1 MGTAYIN
8 VDQPLMVVSADT
20 HVGPRLMEDLRLYCP
35 SKLLDDFD
43 RFAAAN
49 GVTADIDVSS
59 DWVAPTHPNLTAAV
73 LPTHPNFATAGHY
86 SSKARLADYDY
97 DGVAAGV
104 IFHGSQNMQ
113 PVPFM
118 PTVWGAPIDT
128 ELATVG
134 QQIYDRWL
142 ADFVSESPHRHIG
155 LAQLPMWD
163 IDLAT
168 AELESAYEA
177 GLRGVNFPAVREG
190 LILEY
195 NNRAWEPF
203 WSACEERRMP
213 LVTHVAGGTNARY
226 EGPEAMMLVS
236 MEPGGWM
243 ARRAIWWLI
252 FGGVFERHPA
262 LKLVITETP
271 GNWWPA
277 IAAELDS
284 IYDMVA
290 LKGRQMMVELFEKQ
304 IPRRPSEYMATNV
317 YFGASFTAPF
327 EAEQAILNDVDRNLL
342 WGSDYPHVEGTF
354 VYPNGSDLPSVTRLS
369 LRNTFHAI
377 PAEQTQ
383 RMVGENA
390 IEVFNLDKDALQAVA
405 NQIGAPTLTELSQ
418 PIEAVPEGV
427 SHLAFRSASTW
438 T

>member
-1 MGTAYIN
+1 MNTII
-8 VDQPLMVVSADT
+8 DQPLVVVSADT
-20 HVGPRLMEDLRLYCP
+20 HVGPRLTEDLRPYCP
-35 SKLLDDFD
+35 SRYLDDFD
-43 RFAAAN
+43 RFAAVNNAASAAM
-49 GVTADIDVSS
+49 GL
-59 DWVAPTHPNLTAAV
+59 PEHPNMVSGA

-86 SSKARLADYDY
+86 DSAARLVDYDY
-97 DGVAAGV
+97 DGIAAGV

-118 PTVWGAPIDT
+118 PTVWGAPVNT

-134 QQIYDRWL
+134 QRIYNRWL
-142 ADFVSESPHRHIG
+142 ADFVSQSPHRHIG

-163 IDLAT
+163 VDLAV
-168 AELESAYEA
+168 AELVFAHDS

-195 NNRAWEPF
+195 NDRAWEPF
-203 WSACEERRMP
+203 WSAAEERHMP
-213 LVTHVAGGTNARY
+213 LATHVVGGTNARY
-226 EGPEAMMLVS
+226 KGLEAMLLVA

-252 FGGVFERHPA
+252 YGGVFERHPG

-271 GNWWPA
+271 GNWWPST
-277 IAAELDS
+277 AAELDS
-284 IYDMVA
+284 IYDMVTGQLPA
-290 LKGRQMMVELFEKQ
+290 LFESQ

-317 YFGASFTAPF
+317 YFGASFTAQF
-327 EAEQAILNDVDRNLL
+327 EAEEAILNGVAPNLL

-354 VYPNGSDLPSVTRLS
+354 VYPNGGDMPSVTRLS

-377 PAEQTQ
+377 PADQT
-383 RMVGENA
+383 RWMLGENA
-390 IEVFNLDKDALQAVA
+390 CDVFGLDRSALEIVA
-405 NQIGAPTLTELSQ
+405 KEIGAPTLTELSR
-418 PIEAVPEGV
+418 PIEVVPEGA